1 MRTALYQAGKLL
13 HREIAIPHA
22 SIPVFLCPALLKP
35 RPAARFS
42 SQDVSRP
49 RKAFSTF
56 GHTRTP
62 ETAITATSSSA
73 NTSPPADT
81 SSLASQPRNRALPV
95 CCPGCGA
102 PTQILAS
109 SEAGYY
115 SLSRG
120 AVKSYLD
127 YDESQ
132 SKATEDDVFTNA
144 IKQVD
149 DKVLQEL
156 GLDKNVLSTPLEKP
170 EPPIPI
176 CDRCHNLIHHSTG
189 VPIFHPTIEA
199 IQDTIAESPH
209 KRNHIYHVIDA
220 ADFPMSF
227 IPNLNKALR
236 LPQLRT
242 QNRRSKHRTWQS
254 GDRIAEV
261 SFIITRSDL
270 LAPLKEQVDRLMP
283 YMKEVLREA
292 LGRTGRNVRLGN
304 VHMVSAK
311 RGWWTKEVKED
322 IWERGGGG
330 WMVGKVNVGKSNLFE
345 VVFPKARGGQDVN
358 VKKIRS
364 AAEREHRKAE
374 RERLE
379 AAATSLEELVR
390 IQSRA
395 AEEERSLAAEDG
407 AEESAQKEERE
418 EVLDDESLLPPAR
431 KETPYPA
438 MPTISALPG
447 TTASPIR
454 IPFGN
459 GKGELIDLPGLRRS
473 NLDVYVRPEHKLDLV
488 MKSRIVAKKHSIK
501 PGSSLLLG
509 GLVRITPHT
518 PDLVFLAHPFMPI
531 DAHIT
536 STEKA
541 EGIQNRTRESGVPVI
556 TEPWAGEKM
565 QSAGTF
571 QLKWDVTRKQTGPLT
586 GPAAVKLKPE
596 RLPFIV
602 YSADILI
609 EGCGWVELVAQV
621 RRPKQSANDA
631 LTGLDFPE
639 VEVFSPEGK
648 FIATRPPMG
657 ASVLG
662 GPKPKGRNQ
671 RHARP
676 RRSMKSAKAQRKP
689 VSKSPQD

>member
-1 MRTALYQAGKLL
+1 MRTTLQHASKLL
-13 HREIAIPHA
+13 LHCEAATPHA
-22 SIPVFLCPALLKP
+22 SIPAFLCPALLRSQPVTGFPPQNLP
-35 RPAARFS
+35 RPK
-42 SQDVSRP
+42 
-49 RKAFSTF
+49 KAFSTF
-56 GHTRTP
+56 GRKRTP
-62 ETAITATSSSA
+62 DTAIATPSPASS
-73 NTSPPADT
+73 TPPAP
-81 SSLASQPRNRALPV
+81 QPNKRVLPV

-120 AVKSYLD
+120 AVKSYLN
-127 YDESQ
+127 YDDSQ
-132 SKATEDDVFTNA
+132 TKATEDDVFTKA

-149 DKVLQEL
+149 NKVLEDL
-156 GLDKNVLSTPLEKP
+156 GLDRTVLSTPLEKP

-176 CDRCHNLIHHSTG
+176 CDRCHNLIHHSSG
-189 VPIFHPTIEA
+189 VPIYHPTIEA

-209 KRNHIYHVIDA
+209 RRNHVYHIIDA
-220 ADFPMSF
+220 ADFPMSL
-227 IPNLNKALR
+227 ITNLNRALH

-242 QNRRSKHRTWQS
+242 QNRRSKHRVWQS

-283 YMKEVLREA
+283 YAKEVLREA

-304 VHMVSAK
+304 VSMVSAK

-345 VVFPKARGGQDVN
+345 VVFPKGRGDQDVN

-364 AAEREHRKAE
+364 AAEREHLKAE

-379 AAATSLEELVR
+379 ATATSLEELVQ
-390 IQSRA
+390 IQSSA
-395 AEEERSLAAEDG
+395 AEKERSLADDDGTAETPR
-407 AEESAQKEERE
+407 KEEE
-418 EVLDDESLLPPAR
+418 ILDDDSLLPPPR

-459 GKGELIDLPGLRRS
+459 GKGELIDLPGLARS
-473 NLDVYVRPEHKLDLV
+473 NLDTYVRPEHKLDLV
-488 MKSRIVAKKHSIK
+488 MKSRITPQKQSIK

-509 GLVRITPHT
+509 GLIRITPRT
-518 PDLVFLAHPFMPI
+518 PDLVFLAHPFVPI
-531 DAHIT
+531 DAHVT

-565 QSAGTF
+565 KSAGMF

-586 GPAAVKLKPE
+586 NPVAVKLKPE

-602 YSADILI
+602 YSADVLI

-621 RRPKQSANDA
+621 RKPKQSADDA
-631 LTGLDFPE
+631 LMGPVFPE

-648 FIATRPPMG
+648 YVAVRPPMG

-662 GPKPKGRNQ
+662 GPKPKGRNE

-676 RRSMKSAKAQRKP
+676 RRSMKSVKAQRKP
-689 VSKSPQD
+689 KPKGSQE

>member
-1 MRTALYQAGKLL
+1 M
-13 HREIAIPHA
+13 
-22 SIPVFLCPALLKP
+22 
-35 RPAARFS
+35 
-42 SQDVSRP
+42 
-49 RKAFSTF
+49 
-56 GHTRTP
+56 
-62 ETAITATSSSA
+62 
-73 NTSPPADT
+73 
-81 SSLASQPRNRALPV
+81 
-95 CCPGCGA
+95 
-102 PTQILAS
+102 
-109 SEAGYY
+109 
-115 SLSRG
+115 
-120 AVKSYLD
+120 
-127 YDESQ
+127 
-132 SKATEDDVFTNA
+132 
-144 IKQVD
+144 
-149 DKVLQEL
+149 
-156 GLDKNVLSTPLEKP
+156 
-170 EPPIPI
+170 PIY
-176 CDRCHNLIHHSTG
+176 
-189 VPIFHPTIEA
+189 HPTIEA

-209 KRNHIYHVIDA
+209 GRNHIYHVIDA
-220 ADFPMSF
+220 ADFPMSL
-227 IPNLNKALR
+227 IPNLNRALH

-242 QNRRSKHRTWQS
+242 QNRRSKHRVWQS

-283 YMKEVLREA
+283 YVKEVLREA

-304 VHMVSAK
+304 VSMVSAK
-311 RGWWTKEVKED
+311 RGWWTREVKED

-345 VVFPKARGGQDVN
+345 VVFPKGRGGQDVN

-364 AAEREHRKAE
+364 AAEREHLKAE

-379 AAATSLEELVR
+379 ATATSLDELVQ
-390 IQSRA
+390 IQSST
-395 AEEERSLAAEDG
+395 AEKESSLTADDGTAETPR
-407 AEESAQKEERE
+407 KEE
-418 EVLDDESLLPPAR
+418 EVLDDDSLLPPPR

-459 GKGELIDLPGLRRS
+459 GKGELIDLPGLARS
-473 NLDVYVRPEHKLDLV
+473 NLDTYVRPEHKLDLV
-488 MKSRIVAKKHSIK
+488 TKSRITPQKQSIK
-501 PGSSLLLG
+501 PSSSLLLG
-509 GLVRITPHT
+509 GLIRITPRT
-518 PDLVFLAHPFMPI
+518 PDLVFLAHPFVPI
-531 DAHIT
+531 DAHVT

-565 QSAGTF
+565 KSAGTF

-586 GPAAVKLKPE
+586 DPAAVKLKPE

-621 RRPKQSANDA
+621 RKPKQSADDA
-631 LTGLDFPE
+631 LMGPAFPE

-648 FIATRPPMG
+648 YVAVRPPMG

-662 GPKPKGRNQ
+662 GSKPKGRNE

-676 RRSMKSAKAQRKP
+676 RRSMKSVKAQRKP
-689 VSKSPQD
+689 KLKGSEE